1 MSGIERDSV
10 GVNKSQ
16 ELSISFLLQ
25 GFIAICHSDPST
37 TAKQEWELGNPQPFA
52 GHLGE
57 FP

>member
-16 ELSISFLLQ
+16 ELSITFVLQ
-25 GFIAICHSDPST
+25 GFIAICHSEPST
-37 TAKQEWELGNPQPFA
+37 TAKQEQELGKPQPSA